1 MRSTPQIAPAWR
13 GSNDVES
20 ANTRYKLPPGRTPSM
35 PLVGF
40 EHLGNIARIILARPD
55 AGNAINA
62 ALIADLSAA
71 VDAARAVEPRS
82 ILVTAEGANFSLG
95 GDLKHL
101 LAAGNDVAAE
111 LGRMACDFHATQ
123 LRLIGIGVPIIAAT
137 RGNVIGGG
145 FGLALSS
152 DYLLCSENAR
162 FSTGYSRLGLSSDA
176 GVSYFLTRALGVR
189 RTRTLLT
196 DARFISADEAVMLGI
211 ADRMVSDDRL
221 DAAALDLAREL
232 AEGPTAAYAAIRRL
246 TDAAATN
253 SLATHLDEETREIVA
268 LAGREDVRAALSTPL
283 TRTKAVFTR

>member
-1 MRSTPQIAPAWR
+1 MTENPRS
-13 GSNDVES
+13 
-20 ANTRYKLPPGRTPSM
+20 RYKVSPGRTLSM
-35 PLVGF
+35 PLVRF
-40 EHLGNIARIILARPD
+40 EHLGNMARIILARPN

-62 ALIADLSAA
+62 ALISDLSAA
-71 VDAARAVEPRS
+71 VDAVRACEPRS
-82 ILVTAEGANFSLG
+82 VLITAEGANFSLG

-101 LAAGNDVAAE
+101 LAAGSDVAAE
-111 LGRMACDFHATQ
+111 LDSMAHGFHAAQ
-123 LRLIGIGVPIIAAT
+123 LRLIGIGVPIVAAA
-137 RGNVIGGG
+137 RGNVMGGG

-162 FSTGYSRLGLSSDA
+162 FSTGYSRLGLSTDA

-189 RTRTLLT
+189 RARTLLM
-196 DARFISADEAVMLGI
+196 DARFMSADEVVMLGI
-211 ADRMVSDDRL
+211 ADRTVSDDRL

-283 TRTKAVFTR
+283 TRTKTVFTR

>member
-1 MRSTPQIAPAWR
+1 MTFAS
-13 GSNDVES
+13 
-20 ANTRYKLPPGRTPSM
+20 TRYKLPPGETPSV
-35 PLVGF
+35 PLVRF

-62 ALIADLSAA
+62 TLIADLGAA
-71 VDAARAVEPRS
+71 VDAVRAVEPRS
-82 ILVTAEGANFSLG
+82 VLITAEGANFSLG

-101 LAAGNDVAAE
+101 LAAGSDVAAE
-111 LGRMACDFHATQ
+111 LGRMAHDFHAAQ
-123 LRLIGIGVPIIAAT
+123 LRLIGIGVPIIAAA
-137 RGNVIGGG
+137 RGHTIGGG

-162 FSTGYSRLGLSSDA
+162 FSTGYSRLGLSTDA

-189 RTRTLLT
+189 RALLM
-196 DARFISADEAVMLGI
+196 DARFMSADEAVLLGI
-211 ADRMVSDDRL
+211 ADRKVSDDRL
-221 DAAALDLAREL
+221 DTAALDLAREL

-283 TRTKAVFTR
+283 TRTKAIFTR

>member
-1 MRSTPQIAPAWR
+1 MTENPRS
-13 GSNDVES
+13 
-20 ANTRYKLPPGRTPSM
+20 RYKVSPGRTLSM
-35 PLVGF
+35 PLVRF
-40 EHLGNIARIILARPD
+40 EHLGNMARIILARPN

-62 ALIADLSAA
+62 ALISDLSAA
-71 VDAARAVEPRS
+71 VDGVRACEPRS
-82 ILVTAEGANFSLG
+82 VLITAEGANFSLG

-101 LAAGNDVAAE
+101 LAAGSDVAAE
-111 LGRMACDFHATQ
+111 LDGMAHGFHAAQ
-123 LRLIGIGVPIIAAT
+123 LRLIGIGVPIVAAA
-137 RGNVIGGG
+137 RGNVMGGG

-162 FSTGYSRLGLSSDA
+162 FSTGYSRLGLSTDA

-189 RTRTLLT
+189 RARTLLM
-196 DARFISADEAVMLGI
+196 DARFMSADEVVMLGI
-211 ADRMVSDDRL
+211 ADRTVSDDRL

>member
-1 MRSTPQIAPAWR
+1 
-13 GSNDVES
+13 
-20 ANTRYKLPPGRTPSM
+20 M
-35 PLVGF
+35 PLVRF
-40 EHLGNIARIILARPD
+40 EHLRNIAQIFLTRPD
-55 AGNAINA
+55 DGNAINA
-62 ALIADLSAA
+62 ALIADLGGA
-71 VDAARAVEPRS
+71 VDAVRAFEPRS
-82 ILVTAEGANFSLG
+82 VLITAEGANFSFG

-111 LGRMACDFHATQ
+111 LDRMAHGFHATQ
-123 LRLIGIGVPIIAAT
+123 LRLIGIGVPIVAAS

-162 FSTGYSRLGLSSDA
+162 FSTGYFRLGLSTDA
-176 GVSYFLTRALGVR
+176 GVSYFLTRALGAR
-189 RTRTLLT
+189 RARTLLM
-196 DARFISADEAVMLGI
+196 DARFVSADEAVVLGV
-211 ADRMVSDDRL
+211 ADRKVSDDKL

-253 SLATHLDEETREIVA
+253 VLATHLDEEAREIVA

-283 TRTKAVFTR
+283 TRTKPVFTH